1 MKDLE
6 PNAKY
11 YIRAYA
17 TNGEG
22 TAYGVVNEFS
32 TQKESSS
39 TPTVGVTVINTVT
52 KTTAGVSSSITNDG
66 GAVITERGFC
76 YSTVN
81 TTPTISDNKINSDI
95 SKKDFTGS
103 LAALAMGT
111 QYYIRAYAVN
121 MNGISYGETNS
132 FTTRSDIPDN
142 SDNQSPDKK

>member
-1 MKDLE
+1 M
-6 PNAKY
+6 
-11 YIRAYA
+11 
-17 TNGEG
+17 
-22 TAYGVVNEFS
+22 VNEFS

-66 GAVITERGFC
+66 GAAITERGFC

-95 SKKDFTGS
+95 SQKDFTGS
-103 LAALAMGT
+103 LESLTIST

-121 MNGISYGETNS
+121 ANGVSYGAANS